1 MKRVGFFQSIRLKI
15 IIILSLFLLL
25 AVQLIGA
32 YFLDKLETNLNTNFE
47 ANLDDRLTVLKT
59 NLEEA
64 FQEKRPENGE
74 EPTLQEDVS
83 DIIDRYS
90 RDIFTDLQVI
100 DSQYRVI
107 GANSDLERI
116 GKRVTGNIA
125 INGALK
131 FAEEE
136 KEKFRYSNDRMIA
149 KTVPIMDNATN
160 TPVGAV
166 RVEASIEDVYDQL
179 EEISKIFLSGTIL
192 TVVVS
197 IILGILVARTITK
210 PITEMRKQAMVIA
223 KGDFSKKVNVYGLM
237 RLASLQR
244 PSMI

>member
-166 RVEASIEDVYDQL
+166 RVEAL
-179 EEISKIFLSGTIL
+179 LKMFMIS
-192 TVVVS
+192 
-197 IILGILVARTITK
+197 
-210 PITEMRKQAMVIA
+210 
-223 KGDFSKKVNVYGLM
+223 
-237 RLASLQR
+237 
-244 PSMI
+244 